1 MDLFSQIEN
10 TERDEILTLRKELE
24 QANYQYY
31 VLNAPSLSDFEF
43 DQKLRRLQDLEALYP
58 DMFDANSPTQK
69 VGSDL
74 VVKKGE
80 RRKARDLSKWRISTL
95 CCR

>member
-74 VVKKGE
+74 VVEKGE